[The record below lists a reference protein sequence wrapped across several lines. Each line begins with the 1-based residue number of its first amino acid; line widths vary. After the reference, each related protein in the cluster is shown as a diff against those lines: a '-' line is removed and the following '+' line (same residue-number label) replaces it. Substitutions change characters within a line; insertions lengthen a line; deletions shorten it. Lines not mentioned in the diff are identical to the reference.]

1 MLDYSCILSVF
12 SSLLAAAVGAF
23 AFTRNPR
30 NAANIGFS
38 LAMWSIALIE
48 AGDALL
54 IGSKGQF
61 APALGLRLHV
71 SGQAM
76 MAPSWLVFTAAF
88 AGAGR
93 RDTLRRWFLAS
104 SMLGII
110 SLFFILQTGSPWF
123 IALSGGAGEGGWKVL
138 VEDSPLI
145 AVGPFGR
152 YFYIYLILALV
163 LSLVHVENAL
173 RSSRGAKRREIRH
186 VMYGVGGLIAF
197 FIYLSSQAL
206 LLKTLTAQAVPL
218 ISAVTVISVSMTAF
232 FVARHRLLDVD
243 VYVSR
248 YVVCNS
254 ITVLVVGVYLISVA
268 VVSHGIRYFN
278 IPFDYFLTSLLIFV
292 SALALFLLLQ
302 AETLKRRTEQFISS
316 HFYRHKYEFKDKW
329 IETIDSVGSK
339 MTASG
344 ITAAA
349 AGIISKSMAPRSLF
363 IWLYDEDKGA
373 YALAH
378 GSLGVLH
385 CELPP
390 DHPAIALI
398 EEKVGPFP
406 VDGGAKGASIGA
418 LQPSFFELAPG
429 VTKATGAKVCSPL
442 SVNGELAG
450 FALLGPDM
458 SGSAYTKDDMDLLRA
473 VCSQAAVQIKNA
485 TLSERLAET
494 REAEVFYRMSSFV
507 LHDLKNFT
515 NSLSMVSENA
525 ARNIRNPDFQRDAIS
540 AVDSTVAKMKGLI
553 SKLAQGEGMAL
564 RKTETDIGKIINEA
578 VKKLGLDRLAGAVS
592 FAAAPLPRVAA
603 DPEAL
608 ESVFMN
614 LLSNA
619 AEAVDELA
627 RIRIR
632 TWVSE
637 GFISVS
643 VADNGSGMPAEFMKN
658 CLWKPF
664 RTTKKSGF
672 GVGLFQCKAI
682 VEAHGG
688 RIDAVSLEGAGTTF
702 TVRLPVA
709 DTGVKLIQ
717 MPGGARG

>member
-1 MLDYSCILSVF
+1 MLDYSCILSVL
-12 SSLLAAAVGAF
+12 SSLLAASVGAF

-30 NAANIGFS
+30 NTANIGFS
-38 LAMWSIALIE
+38 LAMWSVALTE

-110 SLFFILQTGSPWF
+110 SLFFILQTGSPGF
-123 IALSGGAGEGGWKVL
+123 IALSGGAGGGWKAL
-138 VEDSPLI
+138 VEDSPLT
-145 AVGPFGR
+145 AVGPSGR
-152 YFYIYLILALV
+152 YFYIYLILSLV
-163 LSLVHVENAL
+163 LSLVHVENTL
-173 RSSRGAKRREIRH
+173 RSSKGTKRREIKH
-186 VMYGVGGLIAF
+186 VMYGTGGLIAF

-218 ISAVTVISVSMTAF
+218 VSAVTVISVSMTAF
-232 FVARHRLLDVD
+232 FVARHRLLDVE

-254 ITVLVVGVYLISVA
+254 ITVFGVGVYLISVA
-268 VVSHGIRYFN
+268 VVAHGIRYFN

-302 AETLKRRTEQFISS
+302 AETPRRRIEQFISS

-329 IETIDSVGSK
+329 IETIDSVGVET
-339 MTASG
+339 TASG

-378 GSLGVLH
+378 GTLGRQH
-385 CELPP
+385 RELPA
-390 DHPAIALI
+390 DHPALAQI
-398 EEKVGPFP
+398 EEAEGPFP
-406 VDGGAKGASIGA
+406 VDGGARAAASRA
-418 LQPSFFELAPG
+418 RHPSFSELAPG
-429 VTKATGAKVCSPL
+429 VTEAAGAKVCAPL
-442 SVNGELAG
+442 RVNGELTG
-450 FALLGPDM
+450 FILLGPDI
-458 SGSAYTKDDMDLLRA
+458 SGGEYASDDMDLLRA

-485 TLSERLAET
+485 TLSERLVET

-525 ARNIRNPDFQRDAIS
+525 ARNIRDPDFQRDAIS
-540 AVDSTVAKMKGLI
+540 AIDSTVARMKGLI

-578 VKKLGLDRLAGAVS
+578 VKKLGLDRLTGGAP
-592 FAAAPLPRVAA
+592 AAAKRLPSVSA

-608 ESVFMN
+608 ESVFLN

-619 AEAVDELA
+619 AEAVGE
-627 RIRIR
+627 RGRVRIR

-637 GFISVS
+637 GFLSVS
-643 VADNGSGMPAEFMKN
+643 VADNGSGLPAEFMKN
-658 CLWKPF
+658 GLWKPF

-688 RIDAVSLEGAGTTF
+688 RIDAVSLEGAGATF
-702 TVRLPVA
+702 TVRLPVT
-709 DTGVKLIQ
+709 DTGVELIQ
-717 MPGGARG
+717 IPGGARG